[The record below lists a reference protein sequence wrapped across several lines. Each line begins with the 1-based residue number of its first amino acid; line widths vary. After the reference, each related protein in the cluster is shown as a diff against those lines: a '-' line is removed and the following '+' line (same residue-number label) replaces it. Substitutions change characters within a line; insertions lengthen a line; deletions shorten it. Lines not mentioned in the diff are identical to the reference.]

1 MLSFLTAAAML
12 GGVAVPAE
20 LGTVLTAQAY
30 TDDTSDGLDSDSVT
44 NPLRVPVDEASMV
57 LEMTSVSLTLEEL
70 KAADY
75 TVPVYV
81 QFSRSEAIDAMQ
93 FGIMADE
100 RTEITVVNDPVESI
114 TSGYDIVRGGMAVN
128 ESSEVP
134 GMYRFAWAASE
145 NKEISQPLV
154 LLLVKL
160 PEDAVEGDQFDIS
173 FLDREDTYPTFF
185 RTLTDEGRV
194 RLPFA
199 LVDGSIEICE
209 SDDPT
214 EPETAEPET
223 TEPETTEPETTE
235 PDTPGSDVVNPL
247 HVSVDEASV
256 VLEMPSIS
264 LTLEELKAGNY
275 TVPICIELSRYEP
288 MDYMEFGIL
297 ADERVTTTFTGD
309 QHVAG
314 SYGYTV
320 EHTVSSQSNINPN
333 MYWVVWAS
341 NGNQE
346 TFNSL
351 GLLLVTLPEDAAEGD
366 QFDISFLDKGVVTS
380 LGAPAMAFFETKT
393 DDQGAVNLPFALVD
407 GSIEICGAEEST
419 EPETTEPTEPETTDP
434 NPTEPAEPPLG
445 DVSGDN
451 VINAGD
457 AAVTLSAAAAY
468 GATGKYG
475 NLTDAQIAAADI
487 DGSGM
492 VNASDAAYILQ
503 YAAMRGANGK
513 DFDIRELVK

>member
-1 MLSFLTAAAML
+1 MKRSRKVLSFLTAAAML

-44 NPLRVPVDEASMV
+44 NPLRVPIDEASMV

-235 PDTPGSDVVNPL
+235 P
-247 HVSVDEASV
+247 
-256 VLEMPSIS
+256 
-264 LTLEELKAGNY
+264 
-275 TVPICIELSRYEP
+275 
-288 MDYMEFGIL
+288 
-297 ADERVTTTFTGD
+297 
-309 QHVAG
+309 
-314 SYGYTV
+314 
-320 EHTVSSQSNINPN
+320 
-333 MYWVVWAS
+333 
-341 NGNQE
+341 E
-346 TFNSL
+346 T
-351 GLLLVTLPEDAAEGD
+351 
-366 QFDISFLDKGVVTS
+366 
-380 LGAPAMAFFETKT
+380 
-393 DDQGAVNLPFALVD
+393 
-407 GSIEICGAEEST
+407 T
-419 EPETTEPTEPETTDP
+419 EPDTTEPDTTEPTEPETTDP

-468 GATGKYG
+468 GATGSYG
-475 NLTDAQIAAADI
+475 DMTAAQIAAADI